1 MTKSKADRVDV
12 QILDRSYQLSCPP
25 EEKDLLME
33 CVALVDTRMR
43 QVKTRSKLQGTDR
56 IAVMAA
62 LTIARDCLTGKAS
75 AQAEYQSQHQSE
87 HPSEDQSEHRSA
99 NQAAIQK
106 KIDELST
113 LLDTALAPQERLF

>member
-1 MTKSKADRVDV
+1 MTKSKADSKADRVDV

-43 QVKTRSKLQGTDR
+43 QVKTRSKLQGADR

-62 LTIARDCLTGKAS
+62 LTIARDCLTGKES
-75 AQAEYQSQHQSE
+75 AQTEE
-87 HPSEDQSEHRSA
+87 HSED
-99 NQAAIQK
+99 QAAIQK
-106 KIDELST
+106 KIHELSA

>member
-43 QVKTRSKLQGTDR
+43 QVKTRSKLQGADR

-75 AQAEYQSQHQSE
+75 AQTENQSVDQ
-87 HPSEDQSEHRSA
+87 PED
-99 NQAAIQK
+99 QAAIQK
-106 KIDELST
+106 KIHELSA

>member
-25 EEKDLLME
+25 EEKELLMD

-43 QVKTRSKLQGTDR
+43 QVKTRSKLQGADR

-62 LTIARDCLTGKAS
+62 LTIARDCLTGKES
-75 AQAEYQSQHQSE
+75 AAKESTQTEQQSE
-87 HPSEDQSEHRSA
+87 D
-99 NQAAIQK
+99 QAAIQN
-106 KIDELST
+106 KINELSA